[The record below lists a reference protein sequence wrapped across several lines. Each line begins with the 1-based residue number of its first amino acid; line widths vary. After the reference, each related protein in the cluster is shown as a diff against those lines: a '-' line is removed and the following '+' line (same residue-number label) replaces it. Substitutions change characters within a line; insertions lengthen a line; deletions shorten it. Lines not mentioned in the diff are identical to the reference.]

1 MTTDLTDDFEL
12 DEEEFDWDVFVPDPD
27 EADIAAEAAALDD
40 EAELDLD
47 DSDLDW
53 EAALQEEPPPEGE
66 ARAGAAFERIVD
78 TVRRSFE
85 EPESESAAGLGSAPE
100 REPHSAVAPELED
113 QAELELE
120 AEFEPEV
127 ELEHEAE
134 MPPAAAWSRHAGK
147 DARVSRTPRLTRA
160 IGARRRPGTGDRA
173 GFQINA
179 GAGAATGNRSA
190 PRGGTDAGARS
201 RISSRRPEPEYHAVR
216 TRGAGGGGRGGGG
229 PRGDWDTGAD
239 PTRGPRASFGLDP
252 NRSLGRQ
259 TREMARPRPQ
269 PGPAHARNRKNR
281 EGKERSR
288 VYTATIVL
296 ACLVLVIVAGALAVR
311 SLHHATTATT
321 SPPARSASGVSSP
334 ADAARIQTATDE
346 VDSATTAAR
355 AGLASMT
362 SFPTPANVAT
372 IINPYISSLQL
383 YEAVLSGSKVPPS
396 ATSEAASAE
405 AQARQDLEFLGTIHG
420 LPPVQLGAYLGQV
433 EYGCHTAP
441 GDPERPRAEPPARDI
456 LRPAG

>member
-1 MTTDLTDDFEL
+1 MTTDLTGDFEL

-27 EADIAAEAAALDD
+27 EADIAAETAALDD

-53 EAALQEEPPPEGE
+53 EAALREEPPPEGAPEGE

-100 REPHSAVAPELED
+100 REPHSAVAPEPQD

-120 AEFEPEV
+120 AGFEPEV
-127 ELEHEAE
+127 ELEHETETAIEPHAE
-134 MPPAAAWSRHAGK
+134 GDAHDDREQEQDPARATEPDSRSTLEPEPRRETEVLLVAEP
-147 DARVSRTPRLTRA
+147 TPES
-160 IGARRRPGTGDRA
+160 GAESESG
-173 GFQINA
+173 
-179 GAGAATGNRSA
+179 
-190 PRGGTDAGARS
+190 
-201 RISSRRPEPEYHAVR
+201 PEPEYHAVQ
-216 TRGAGGGGRGGGG
+216 TAEPGAAGVVAALPVATGTPAPIPPVDPEPALVSTPTALLDRE
-229 PRGDWDTGAD
+229 REGDGEA
-239 PTRGPRASFGLDP
+239 AS
-252 NRSLGRQ
+252 
-259 TREMARPRPQ
+259 AA
-269 PGPAHARNRKNR
+269 GPAHARSKKNR
-281 EGKERSR
+281 EGKERR
-288 VYTATIVL
+288 GVYTATIVL

-311 SLHHATTATT
+311 SLHHATTPTT
-321 SPPARSASGVSSP
+321 SSPAHSASRVSSP

-362 SFPTPANVAT
+362 SFPTPSNVAT

-405 AQARQDLEFLGTIHG
+405 TQVRQDLEFLGTIHG

-433 EYGCHTAP
+433 GTDATQLRATL
-441 GDPERPRAEPPARDI
+441 GDLEQD
-456 LRPAG
+456 LRSPTS